1 VSNDVLGRNQITL
14 STSLHRTYRV
24 ETSADL
30 INWEIVEEAI
40 PATGADVTVLDPRY
54 QPWVAA
60 VYYRAVAY

>member
-1 VSNDVLGRNQITL
+1 
-14 STSLHRTYRV
+14 V

-40 PATGADVTVLDPRY
+40 PGTGADVTVLDPRY
-54 QPWVAA
+54 QPWVAE